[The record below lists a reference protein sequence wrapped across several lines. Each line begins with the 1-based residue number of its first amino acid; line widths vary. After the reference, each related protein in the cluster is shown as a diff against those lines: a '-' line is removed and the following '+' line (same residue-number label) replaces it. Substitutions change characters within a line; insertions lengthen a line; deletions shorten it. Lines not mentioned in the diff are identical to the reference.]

1 MPSEESRWSSE
12 RGFGFVETL
21 ISISVLT
28 AVSIGV
34 AQLFAVAA
42 LANHNAEASTS
53 TSVLAVEKMEQLRA
67 LTWGFQ
73 ALAGGELGLPVSDV
87 TTDLS
92 VFPSTSGGPGLL
104 ASPGGTLDSNVP
116 YYVDYLDADGTW
128 IGTGGSPASGTVYIR
143 RWAVDRLPTSP
154 NDTVVLQVLATT
166 LKQERQRATAG
177 ASGPRGKLPA
187 DSWLMTVKTR
197 KGV

>member
-1 MPSEESRWSSE
+1 MHSEESRLSSE

-21 ISISVLT
+21 MSISILT

-34 AQLFAVAA
+34 AQLFAIAA

-53 TSVLAVEKMEQLRA
+53 TAVLAVEKMEQLRS
-67 LTWGFQ
+67 LTWGFET
-73 ALAGGELGLPVSDV
+73 LPGGELGLPLSDA
-87 TTDLS
+87 TTDIS
-92 VFPSTSGGPGLL
+92 VFPAAAGGPDLA
-104 ASPGGTLDSNVP
+104 ASPGGTLGTNVP

-128 IGTGGSPASGTVYIR
+128 IGTGGSPPPGTVYIR
-143 RWAVDRLPTSP
+143 RWAVDRLPTNP

-166 LKQERQRATAG
+166 LRQERQRATAG
-177 ASGPRGKLPA
+177 ALGPRGKLLA

-197 KGV
+197 KAV